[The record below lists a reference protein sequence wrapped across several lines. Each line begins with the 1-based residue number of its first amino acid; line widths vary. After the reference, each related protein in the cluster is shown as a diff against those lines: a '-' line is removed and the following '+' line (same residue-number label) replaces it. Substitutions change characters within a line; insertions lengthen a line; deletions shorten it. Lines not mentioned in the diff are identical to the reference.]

1 MEQQHPAN
9 GRHPA
14 ARRSAALSRSAAL
27 GDMVSILLRAP
38 KHRKMPLDSLRH
50 AVLPAILLNQYRI
63 ARVLRPGSATAAPAG
78 LAIWASVSDAVDRRL
93 RAAKEQPVN
102 LALDEWKSGE
112 TLWLIDLV
120 APSAIADE
128 MLREIDEKVGR
139 GQPVYTHVV
148 GADGAIR
155 VATVGELA
163 NSLKK
168 SVAA

>member
-27 GDMVSILLRAP
+27 VDMVSILLRAP

-50 AVLPAILLNQYRI
+50 AVLPATLHNQYRM
-63 ARVLRPGSATAAPAG
+63 ARVRKPGSAAAAPAG
-78 LAIWASVSDAVDRRL
+78 LAIWASVSDAVDSRL
-93 RAAKEQPVN
+93 RAAEQPVN

-120 APSAIADE
+120 APSAIAGD
-128 MLREIDEKVGR
+128 MLREIDEKVGQGR
-139 GQPVYTHVV
+139 PVYTQIV
-148 GADGAIR
+148 GADGAMRIT
-155 VATVGELA
+155 TVGELV

-168 SVAA
+168 TAAA